1 MCSPTRA
8 ALLTGRNH
16 HSVGFGVIAD
26 YNAPYPGY
34 NLDLPDNARTVAEIL
49 RRSGYSTSMFGKLH
63 LTPSWSRALTGP
75 HDQWPT
81 KLGFDYF
88 YGFLAA
94 DSDQWRPTL
103 IRGTTLV
110 DNGDKPVSLLD
121 KDLVD
126 DAIHWIH
133 QARADYP
140 DKPFFTY
147 FSTGSAHAPHQ
158 APQDWIARFRG
169 RFDGGWDKLRAE
181 TVARQRKSGILPDLA
196 EVTPRPDVLRAWSD
210 LSKQEQQLYARYM
223 EVFAAQL
230 AYQDEQFGRLF
241 DELERMGELDQTL
254 IIFIEGDNG
263 ASAEGGPEGTLNE
276 MRGMFKDEA
285 RFSAA
290 ELADLDR
297 LGSERSFQNYPAGWA
312 WALNAPFPMFKQNAS
327 HLGGTRNGMV
337 ISWPMKISGGVPGP
351 GRSIDRFQHVIDI
364 APTILEAVGI
374 AVPDMMDGVKQR
386 PMQGTSLFDS
396 FASAQPASQP
406 RTQYFE
412 LLGNRALYQDG
423 WWASTIPPRA
433 PWQGG
438 IFDASDFE
446 WQLFDLSKDPAQAV
460 NLAARYPDRL
470 EAMKKEWDR
479 QALENDVYP
488 LQAQPDWTK
497 FRPKPERD
505 EFVFWGSDVHLPW
518 TSQPDL
524 QRGNFTIEATFNIDS
539 LDQAVGVLL
548 ATGSLMG
555 GWSLKLENGVP
566 VLYNVATEAAADT
579 FRIAGDIPV
588 GIGEQKLIVSF
599 LADSEKHAAGGTV
612 TMMLNGR
619 DIARQHV
626 DRRAMRPLQTNEL
639 FDIGMDTGVPVIA
652 GEQTWQRFQGM
663 IRNVTVRQHQ

>member
-26 YNAPYPGY
+26 YNAPYSGY
-34 NLDLPDNARTVAEIL
+34 NSELPDDARTVAEIL

-103 IRGTTLV
+103 IRGTMLV
-110 DNGDKPVSLLD
+110 DNGDRPATLLD
-121 KDLVD
+121 KDMVD

-158 APQDWIARFRG
+158 APEDWITRFRG

-181 TVARQRKSGILPDLA
+181 TIARQRESGILPDSA
-196 EVTPRPDVLRAWSD
+196 RVSPRPDELPAWSELD
-210 LSKQEQQLYARYM
+210 EQEQRLYARYM

-230 AYQDEQFGRLF
+230 AYQDQQFGRLF

-263 ASAEGGPEGTLNE
+263 SSAEGGPEGTLSE

-297 LGSERSFQNYPAGWA
+297 LGSVRSYQNYPAGWA
-312 WALNAPFPMFKQNAS
+312 WALNAPFPQFKQNAS

-337 ISWPMKISGGVPGP
+337 ISWPKGVSGP
-351 GRSIDRFQHVIDI
+351 GRTVDRFQHVIDI
-364 APTILEAVGI
+364 GPTLLEAVGI
-374 AVPDMMDGVKQR
+374 GVPDMMDGVKQR
-386 PMQGTSLFDS
+386 PMQGRSLLDS
-396 FASAQPASQP
+396 FTNAQPASQP

-423 WWASTIPPRA
+423 WWASTNPPRA
-433 PWQGG
+433 PWEGG
-438 IFDASDFE
+438 VFDANDFV
-446 WQLFDLSKDPAQAV
+446 WQLFDLTEDPAQAV
-460 NLAARYPDRL
+460 NLADRYPDRL
-470 EAMKKEWDR
+470 EAMKIEWDR
-479 QALENDVYP
+479 QALENKVYP
-488 LQAQPDWTK
+488 LQAQPVWAN
-497 FRPKPERD
+497 FRPKPKRD

-524 QRGNFTIEATFNIDS
+524 QRGNFTIEVIFGIDS
-539 LDQAVGVLL
+539 LDQAAGVLV

-555 GWSLKLENGVP
+555 GWSLKLETGHP

-588 GIGEQKLIVSF
+588 GNGEQQLSVKF
-599 LADSEKHAAGGTV
+599 LADSDEPAAGGTV
-612 TMMLNGR
+612 IMTLNDR
-619 DIARQHV
+619 EIARQHV
-626 DRRAMRPLQTNEL
+626 DRRAIRPLQINEM

-652 GEQTWQRFQGM
+652 GEQTWQRFQGT
-663 IRNVTVRQHQ
+663 ISKVTVRQHQ